1 MTTIQVKVLLLYIV
15 DFYLD
20 PVDEDYLRQDPL
32 ANRFIRVLDKFPS
45 ELVDKISND
54 RINLSNNPLTP
65 NNDTYIDFL
74 FFIAEDFADSI
85 ETDSL
90 DKQILS
96 LTQEAFPNLDELSLM
111 SIEATLEVVLALEGE
126 EESEYRSTYNSTAQ
140 LTNKI
145 MEVNFIRFDNIRQ
158 VSPSWVKV

>member
-20 PVDEDYLRQDPL
+20 AADEDQLKQDPL
-32 ANRFIRVLDKFPS
+32 ANRFIRVLDQFPS

-54 RINLSNNPLTP
+54 RINLSDNPLTP
-65 NNDTYIDFL
+65 NNNAYVDFL
-74 FFIAEDFADSI
+74 FFIAEDFANSI

-90 DKQILS
+90 DKQILN

-111 SIEATLEVVLALEGE
+111 SIEATLEIVLTLE
-126 EESEYRSTYNSTAQ
+126 EED
-140 LTNKI
+140 TNTNTTNLI
-145 MEVNFIRFDNIRQ
+145 NRIDEINFINFDNIKR
-158 VSPSWVKV
+158 VSSSWVRI

>member
-1 MTTIQVKVLLLYIV
+1 MTTIQVKILLLYIV

-20 PVDEDYLRQDPL
+20 AADEDQLEQDPL
-32 ANRFIRVLDKFPS
+32 ANRFIRVLDQFPS

-54 RINLSNNPLTP
+54 RINVSENPLTP
-65 NNDTYIDFL
+65 NNDTYVDFL
-74 FFIAEDFADSI
+74 FFVAEDFASSI

-111 SIEATLEVVLALEGE
+111 SVEATLEVVLTPE
-126 EESEYRSTYNSTAQ
+126 EDADVSATN
-140 LTNKI
+140 LTNRI
-145 MEVNFIRFDNIRQ
+145 EEINFIGFDNIKR
-158 VSPSWVKV
+158 VSFSWVKV